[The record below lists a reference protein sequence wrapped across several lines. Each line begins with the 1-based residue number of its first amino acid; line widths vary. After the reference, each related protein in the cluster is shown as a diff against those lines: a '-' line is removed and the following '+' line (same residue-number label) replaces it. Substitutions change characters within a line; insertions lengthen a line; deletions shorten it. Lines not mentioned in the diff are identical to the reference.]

1 MSAVCCREVTT
12 LSSGSTKLHQVML
25 HALLF
30 VTKDLSLFSGW
41 SNWMHSHMEQLMG
54 FLAVQSVLLGRT
66 SRKES
71 LVLSHT
77 NQKVLYVRVALL
89 ASSLQLQD
97 LCNAAQIA
105 LQANVQLK
113 ALQNAPTVLLGSM
126 QRQLDIYLH
135 LLPP

>member
-1 MSAVCCREVTT
+1 
-12 LSSGSTKLHQVML
+12 
-25 HALLF
+25 
-30 VTKDLSLFSGW
+30 
-41 SNWMHSHMEQLMG
+41 MHSHMEQLMG